1 MYESLE
7 SLNPVSFEFF
17 HRYLL
22 YQASFNTSF
31 TLQLGTILEPALCE
45 SALGLV
51 MERHPI
57 LRSRVAIDLE
67 SSDRYFWQPL
77 SISPP
82 LPLTWCPLDCAE
94 ADLPATF
101 SRLENDHQN
110 RSLPLDRSAPF
121 HLFIMPW
128 QQRLT
133 YLQVVASHT
142 ALDGK
147 SSAIFLRDF
156 LRYYWALQQGQSPQ
170 VAPTPLGGDWSR
182 LFAITVDTRAK
193 ENFDR
198 NILADQEMPPKNVN
212 QSRGWPHLKA
222 SLDRAKLQGASRP
235 ELVPFPRPRLTS
247 GADLAAGLRGTVRT
261 LSHRMSKP
269 QTRALRQH
277 LADPALQSAEGVRP
291 SLNELLSA
299 LYLHCQLT
307 LARQAGESVA
317 IAHLGMAFD
326 LRPLC
331 ADRNLRD
338 SIQDLFFPVV
348 MTIDVA
354 DESCMDL
361 GRLVRA
367 IQQKKIELWAAMPGP
382 SLEKVWLKY
391 RLGERVTSDRWL
403 DFLATTTQIFHPQAA
418 KVVRVSYMGVTDKHF
433 SGLVPFNIQ
442 GAQLNS
448 ANVGFP
454 VPSLLL
460 YLFQQ
465 QLCLSFTY
473 VDAYTDPDQLHNLWQ
488 MLLRGLAELS
498 PADSV
503 YPNSEDAQT

>member
-1 MYESLE
+1 MRMDEA
-7 SLNPVSFEFF
+7 LNPISFEFY
-17 HRYLL
+17 HRFLL
-22 YQASFNTSF
+22 YQASFNISF
-31 TLQLGTILEPALCE
+31 TLQLGAILEPALCE

-67 SSDRYFWQPL
+67 SPERYFWHPL
-77 SISPP
+77 PISAP
-82 LPLTWCPLDCAE
+82 LPLTWCPLECDTD
-94 ADLPATF
+94 DLPSAF
-101 SRLENDHQN
+101 GRLESDHQN
-110 RSLPLDRSAPF
+110 RTLPLDRSAPF

-133 YLQVVASHT
+133 NLQLVASHT
-142 ALDGK
+142 AMDGK
-147 SSAIFLRDF
+147 SCAFFLRDF
-156 LRYYWALQQGQSPQ
+156 LRYYWALQQGRSPQ
-170 VAPTPLGGDWSR
+170 VAPTPLGGDWSQ
-182 LFAITVDTRAK
+182 LFAITVDTRVK

-198 NILADQEMPPKNVN
+198 DILADQKTPPKNVN
-212 QSRGWPHLKA
+212 HSRGWPHLKA
-222 SLDRAKLQGASRP
+222 SLARAKLQGASRP
-235 ELVPFPRPRLTS
+235 ELVPFPRARLTS
-247 GADLAAGLRGTVRT
+247 GVDLAAGLRGTVRT

-269 QTRALRQH
+269 QTKALRQR

-299 LYLHCQLT
+299 LYLYCQLT

-338 SIQDLFFPVV
+338 SIQDLFFPMV
-348 MTIDVA
+348 MKIDVA

-361 GRLVRA
+361 CRLVRA
-367 IQQKKIELWAAMPGP
+367 IQQKKIELWAALPGP

-403 DFLATTTQIFHPQAA
+403 DFLATTTQIFHPQSA

-442 GAQLNS
+442 AAQINS

-473 VDAYTDPDQLHNLWQ
+473 VDVYTDPDQLRNLWQ
-488 MLLRGLAELS
+488 MLLKELAELS
-498 PADSV
+498 QADAV